1 MKKYTAYYETANN
14 IETITIE
21 AINIA
26 KAKKLAQFHK
36 VHTLRYNCKT
46 KVKLNKD

>member
-1 MKKYTAYYETANN
+1 MKSYTVYYETANN
-14 IETITIE
+14 IETMTVE

-36 VHTLRYNCKT
+36 VHTLGYNCKT
-46 KVKLNKD
+46 RVKLNKD